1 MPTLLSTRIWTPAAG
16 ESSASVAVDAGAVDE
31 IAVVVVE
38 VVEVVV
44 VADVAGLDTAAT
56 KPAPAPA

>member
-1 MPTLLSTRIWTPAAG
+1 MWTPAAG